1 MKKLFIF
8 MLTALITFTSVYQL
22 PVFANT
28 NSTDISTKY
37 TYYDDGSYMLEYI
50 IDESNSGITRSSST
64 TTKSKIASYY
74 SSSNVELWYVKVT
87 GTFTY
92 DGTSS
97 KCTNSSVS
105 ATSYDKNWQI
115 SNRSASKSG
124 SSATA
129 KATGKL
135 CQNGIV
141 RKTINK
147 SVTLTCSA
155 KGTFS

>member
-74 SSSNVELWYVKVT
+74 SSSNVELWYVKSLVHLHMMEHHL
-87 GTFTY
+87 
-92 DGTSS
+92 SAPIQV
-97 KCTNSSVS
+97 SVQLHM
-105 ATSYDKNWQI
+105 TK
-115 SNRSASKSG
+115 
-124 SSATA
+124 
-129 KATGKL
+129 TGK
-135 CQNGIV
+135 
-141 RKTINK
+141 
-147 SVTLTCSA
+147 
-155 KGTFS
+155 

>member
-8 MLTALITFTSVYQL
+8 MLTALMTFNIIFPF
-22 PVFANT
+22 PVLANT
-28 NSTDISTKY
+28 NSTNTTEY
-37 TYYDDGSYMLEYI
+37 TYYDDGSYMITSI
-50 IDESNSGITRSSST
+50 IDEPTIPVTRSTST

-92 DGTSS
+92 NGTSS
-97 KCTNSSVS
+97 KCTSSSVS
-105 ATSYDKNWQI
+105 AASYDKNWQI

-135 CQNGIV
+135 YQNDIV

-147 SVTLTCSA
+147 TVTLTCSA

>member
-1 MKKLFIF
+1 

-97 KCTNSSVS
+97 KCTK
-105 ATSYDKNWQI
+105 TSH
-115 SNRSASKSG
+115 
-124 SSATA
+124 T
-129 KATGKL
+129 
-135 CQNGIV
+135 
-141 RKTINK
+141 
-147 SVTLTCSA
+147 
-155 KGTFS
+155 

>member
-87 GTFTY
+87 GTFT
-92 DGTSS
+92 
-97 KCTNSSVS
+97 
-105 ATSYDKNWQI
+105 
-115 SNRSASKSG
+115 
-124 SSATA
+124 
-129 KATGKL
+129 
-135 CQNGIV
+135 
-141 RKTINK
+141 
-147 SVTLTCSA
+147 
-155 KGTFS
+155 

>member
-74 SSSNVELWYVKVT
+74 SSSNVCCNGLT
-87 GTFTY
+87 TF
-92 DGTSS
+92 
-97 KCTNSSVS
+97 
-105 ATSYDKNWQI
+105 
-115 SNRSASKSG
+115 
-124 SSATA
+124 
-129 KATGKL
+129 
-135 CQNGIV
+135 
-141 RKTINK
+141 NK
-147 SVTLTCSA
+147 STDYSSLGNY
-155 KGTFS
+155 KNFK